1 MHAGIAGGAA
11 PPRGGVDHTL
21 DQICLEKDN
30 LLKCFLNLFVIIIIV
45 VFVVAF
51 IIISIVTGV
60 CGVMSPAGGA
70 LCFSERKQ
78 NCEAQTSLRM

>member
-21 DQICLEKDN
+21 DQIWLEKDN

-45 VFVVAF
+45 FVVAF
-51 IIISIVTGV
+51 IISSIVT
-60 CGVMSPAGGA
+60 
-70 LCFSERKQ
+70 
-78 NCEAQTSLRM
+78 

>member
-51 IIISIVTGV
+51 IIISIVTWGV
-60 CGVMSPAGGA
+60 WCNVSGRWRSV
-70 LCFSERKQ
+70 LQ
-78 NCEAQTSLRM
+78 

>member
-21 DQICLEKDN
+21 DQIWLEKDN

-45 VFVVAF
+45 FVVAF
-51 IIISIVTGV
+51 IIISIVTMV
-60 CGVMSPAGGA
+60 
-70 LCFSERKQ
+70 
-78 NCEAQTSLRM
+78 